1 MHFIDEIER
10 IDFRNLPGLEAQI
23 RMAPVNRRDDI
34 RRMGVG
40 KKVMHSGVLLM
51 LYPFADG
58 DTGVVLIQRPKYNG
72 VHSGQISFPGGR
84 YEKDDLDLKATAL
97 RETKEEV
104 GVDPALIEVIGKLT
118 DLYIPP
124 SNHRVSPYVGIM
136 RHTPVFR
143 PDPVEVDVVLEL
155 PLAQFLN
162 KENIQN
168 IPITLADGQC
178 LHTPC
183 FLIDGLI
190 IWGATAM
197 MMAEFL
203 QCIKKGSTARL
214 PPNAH

>member
-1 MHFIDEIER
+1 MDFLNLIEEIER

-34 RRMGVG
+34 RRMGAGQRV
-40 KKVMHSGVLLM
+40 VQSGVLIL
-51 LYPFADG
+51 LYPFPTG
-58 DTGVVLIQRPKYNG
+58 DTGVALIQRPKYNG

-84 YEKDDLDLKATAL
+84 YEKDDQDLKVTAL

-104 GVDPALIEVIGKLT
+104 GVDPARIEVVGKLT

-136 RHTPVFR
+136 RQTPAFI
-143 PDPVEVDVVLEL
+143 PDPVEVDTVLEL
-155 PLAQFLN
+155 PLSKFLN

-168 IPITLADGQC
+168 MPITLADGQR

-203 QCIKKGSTARL
+203 ECIKKGNPARL
-214 PPNAH
+214 P